1 VNPRAAAGIVAL
13 LAVAACGSAKPAPAP
28 PAPPPDANAGYD
40 PGELA
45 SLADGVY
52 EVLETMAA
60 TVDAHAGDCPG
71 MGRELGELFDKSAP
85 IFARASQVARDP
97 VASRHLAAEM
107 RRHDAES
114 RGLGDRISRG
124 VNACAADPGVQAAI
138 AKMPVF

>member
-1 VNPRAAAGIVAL
+1 VKRGLLIVII
-13 LAVAACGSAKPAPAP
+13 AACGSAKPAPAP
-28 PAPPPDANAGYD
+28 PPKPASDGYD

-45 SLADGVY
+45 SLADGVF

-60 TVDAHAGDCPG
+60 TVDAHPGDCPG
-71 MGRELGELFDKSAP
+71 MGRELNELFDKARP
-85 IFARASQVARDP
+85 IFTRIDQVARDP

-124 VNACAADPGVQAAI
+124 LNACAADSSVQAAI

>member
-1 VNPRAAAGIVAL
+1 VKRICL
-13 LAVAACGSAKPAPAP
+13 FLAITACSSAKPAPAP
-28 PAPPPDANAGYD
+28 PAPAHAGYD

-45 SLADGVY
+45 SLADGVF

-60 TVDAHAGDCPG
+60 TVDAHANDCPG

-85 IFARASQVARDP
+85 IFARANEVARDP
-97 VASRHLAAEM
+97 IASRHLAAEM

-124 VNACAADPGVQAAI
+124 VNACAADPGVQAAMT
-138 AKMPVF
+138 KMPVF